1 MKKILVAALM
11 WPLLA
16 LAQSY
21 PSPHFNNLTVDG
33 TLNAGTIGLTN
44 PLPIGSGGTGSATA
58 VGATSNLQYNGG
70 GTGAI
75 SRSLTSKLGDISSSM
90 DVGADPTGINDSST
104 AFSNLFSRTSGYF
117 YTPSGTYKLGS
128 NFIPTVR
135 DVTYVSDPSVQYT
148 GTGKFQFDNI
158 LPYQTA
164 PIFASNVYRKTY
176 TTAYDNYQN
185 IFLMA
190 AHAVNSTTSA
200 PVVAVYGTGEA
211 ASSGGRAFGANFTG
225 FVTANGGRATGVEID
240 AGYRN
245 GATTGHAYGLT
256 MSAGG
261 AVAPDA
267 AIQVQSNNST
277 SQWGNG
283 LNFSFNSSPG
293 TGAVTGALIRAGSN
307 GGSATVG
314 NFLLATSDMSASSA
328 EVDFPSFRVEATPP
342 SVTNRVSIKGAATG
356 VAPQLKAVGTD
367 TNVPLNLVSQGNG
380 VIQFTTNGVENFR
393 VQAAAGVDNL
403 QVGAGTGAASLS
415 ARGSSTDVNVVVAP
429 KGAGTI
435 QLNGPTSVSNGL
447 TVTGT
452 VSGTG
457 FDNYITSANTRG
469 LIDSMTN
476 AKAYGALGN
485 SNGTHGNGNDDTTA
499 LQNALNASANGVLH
513 IPCGTYRITA
523 SISENSPTSNY
534 WIMGDGECT
543 KIYNDGATAFA
554 TFVFNP
560 ASANNNVNPTV
571 KVSGIYFINPNVTG
585 AGQAAVSFTNE
596 ERPYFQNNIVYGYQQ
611 GVVYVSTFAPVI
623 DHNTFHQLKGSA
635 IDCST
640 DSSCNSGT
648 IWQNGFF
655 SGGIANSA
663 PAINLNAPASGING
677 ISIIGNDIEAN
688 NTGILFQNV
697 SGAIVHGN
705 YIENQTSG
713 NLFFNSGNA
722 SIDFNGN
729 WLGASPTLTLS
740 NNLANSI
747 FENNAIYNYT
757 IAQGTST
764 SVRQINNTTTGT
776 GSITVP
782 SIGQLNSNTTTGTSM
797 TSNTAVNCT
806 SITLPA
812 GTWDVSG
819 SIQFVPAA
827 STVISYMSA
836 SISPTSGTVGAQP
849 NRTDIGGI
857 SATGSN
863 VGSMSESTPV
873 VRETFASSTPVYLVG
888 NSVFTT
894 STMTC
899 NGYIRAV
906 LVQ

>member
-1 MKKILVAALM
+1 MKKILVAVLM
-11 WPLLA
+11 WPLLV

-21 PSPHFNNLTVDG
+21 PSPTLQNLTVLGSFTG
-33 TLNAGTIGLTN
+33 TGIIGLPTLAAQAANTVVANVTGSSASPTAFPMPSCSTANSALKYTSGTGWGCGTTFALTSGNLSQFAATTSAQLAGVISDETGTGALVFATN
-44 PLPIGSGGTGSATA
+44 PALA
-58 VGATSNLQYNGG
+58 GATSSAAVTVNAAGSGIFVNDPAGASHANYYLQNTASNTWG
-70 GTGAI
+70 I
-75 SRSLTSKLGDISSSM
+75 RSVSTSSN
-90 DVGADPTGINDSST
+90 TFQIN
-104 AFSNLFSRTSGYF
+104 RYV
-117 YTPSGTYKLGS
+117 SGTYTDTPISISNSTGIVTMPDGAYITGGS
-128 NFIPTVR
+128 HN
-135 DVTYVSDPSVQYT
+135 
-148 GTGKFQFDNI
+148 N
-158 LPYQTA
+158 A
-164 PIFASNVYRKTY
+164 PIGNVTP
-176 TTAYDNYQN
+176 
-185 IFLMA
+185 
-190 AHAVNSTTSA
+190 S
-200 PVVAVYGTGEA
+200 
-211 ASSGGRAFGANFTG
+211 
-225 FVTANGGRATGVEID
+225 
-240 AGYRN
+240 
-245 GATTGHAYGLT
+245 
-256 MSAGG
+256 
-261 AVAPDA
+261 
-267 AIQVQSNNST
+267 
-277 SQWGNG
+277 
-283 LNFSFNSSPG
+283 
-293 TGAVTGALIRAGSN
+293 TGAFTTL
-307 GGSATVG
+307 
-314 NFLLATSDMSASSA
+314 SASS
-328 EVDFPSFRVEATPP
+328 
-342 SVTNRVSIKGAATG
+342 
-356 VAPQLKAVGTD
+356 
-367 TNVPLNLVSQGNG
+367 
-380 VIQFTTNGVENFR
+380 
-393 VQAAAGVDNL
+393 
-403 QVGAGTGAASLS
+403 
-415 ARGSSTDVNVVVAP
+415 
-429 KGAGTI
+429 
-435 QLNGPTSVSNGL
+435 
-447 TVTGT
+447 T
-452 VSGTG
+452 VSGSG
-457 FDNYITSANTRG
+457 FNNYITSANTIG

-523 SISENSPTSNY
+523 SISETSPTSNY

-560 ASANNNVNPTV
+560 SSANNNVNPTV

-635 IDCST
+635 IDCSI

-688 NTGILFQNV
+688 YTGILFQNV

-705 YIENQTSG
+705 YIENQTSS

-757 IAQGTST
+757 IGQGTST

-782 SIGQLNSNTTTGTSM
+782 SIGQLNSNTTSGTSM
-797 TSNTAVNCT
+797 TSNTPVNCT

-819 SIQFVPAA
+819 VVQFTPAS
-827 STVISYMSA
+827 STVVNYMHASLSLTSA
-836 SISPTSGTVGAQP
+836 TVAPFP